1 MHKLQVHSS
10 FNIIRYGSDLLR
22 NNWSIDRDGFADVL
36 QNTFDVTV
44 PLSQYRLHWKYD
56 TFSRTFQGKIPIR
69 FFIVRNSINT
79 VTDQFDSLREWRFAD
94 QRFNRFN
101 QFCPYFARVNYCVDI
116 IQYII
121 GAVRYHGC
129 FDIVPC
135 YTGLLR
141 NDYNAVT
148 DFNRT
153 KVSGIFRISRG
164 RTKHLLSNNYDN
176 ERFR

>member
-69 FFIVRNSINT
+69 IIIVSGSAKT
-79 VTDQFDSLREWRFAD
+79 VSGRFDSCRERFSD
-94 QRFNRFN
+94 QLSNRFHRN
-101 QFCPYFARVNYCVDI
+101 GQYSARINYNINI
-116 IQYII
+116 IQYIT
-121 GAVRYHGC
+121 GTVRYHSC
-129 FDIVPC
+129 CSID
-135 YTGLLR
+135 
-141 NDYNAVT
+141 
-148 DFNRT
+148 
-153 KVSGIFRISRG
+153 VSFFRG
-164 RTKHLLSNNYDN
+164 
-176 ERFR
+176 